1 VQGFGTGD
9 FSGVAGFGD
18 PTNNGTGVFGLGRGP
33 GAQGVRGIGSGG
45 TNVLPSSPVGVY
57 GQGGAGGAAGVW
69 GAGGIGVLAQGS
81 NVGVVAEGGP
91 TGLNAIGA
99 TVGVRSQGHTGVVA
113 VTDGK
118 AGSTALFASAN
129 AANETAGLFLG
140 NVDILGDLLV
150 SGLKAAVV
158 PLADGTY
165 RRLYCVESPES
176 WFEDVGFGTLVNGRA
191 EIRLDPDF
199 AATVQ
204 TDHYHVFIT
213 EYDGNNALYV
223 TARSATGFAVRAGA
237 GAVDA
242 SFSFRVMAKRKDLQ
256 GARLQAMQLPT
267 PPSVGQPPPGA
278 LSAD

>member
-1 VQGFGTGD
+1 V
-9 FSGVAGFGD
+9 S
-18 PTNNGTGVFGLGRGP
+18 
-33 GAQGVRGIGSGG
+33 
-45 TNVLPSSPVGVY
+45 
-57 GQGGAGGAAGVW
+57 
-69 GAGGIGVLAQGS
+69 GAGGIGVMAQGS

-113 VTDGK
+113 ATDGK
-118 AGSTALFASAN
+118 PGSTALFASAN

-140 NVDILGDLLV
+140 EVDILGDLLV
-150 SGLKAAVV
+150 TGLKAAVV

-176 WFEDVGFGTLVNGRA
+176 WFEDIGFGTLVNGHA

-199 AATVQ
+199 GATVQ

-223 TARSATGFAVRAGA
+223 TARSATGFEVRAGA
-237 GAVDA
+237 RAVDA
-242 SFSFRVMAKRKDLQ
+242 SFSYRVMAKRKDIQ
-256 GARLQAMQLPT
+256 GARLQEVQLPT
-267 PPSVGQPPPGA
+267 PPDIGQPPSGA